1 MRFKVILAM
10 VNEEHQDKVI
20 QAAKSA
26 GATGV
31 TILNARGE
39 GIRGQKSF
47 FGLNVEAQREV
58 LLFLVEDFNSD
69 GIMEAIFDFRS
80 LSSEPAKTFRA
91 CSISSA
97 DGTSALRFALPALG
111 GMAPK
116 PADCR
121 NNVAWFAAETT
132 FMLECSLTPAC
143 TLV

>member
-1 MRFKVILAM
+1 MKFKVILAM

-20 QAAKSA
+20 QDAKSA

-69 GIMEAIFDFRS
+69 RIMEAIFDAGHFQDRGS
-80 LSSEPAKTFRA
+80 
-91 CSISSA
+91 SISCLQIEQGRCSTLELCRGRRA
-97 DGTSALRFALPALG
+97 SG
-111 GMAPK
+111 GRSRGAG
-116 PADCR
+116 
-121 NNVAWFAAETT
+121 
-132 FMLECSLTPAC
+132 
-143 TLV
+143 